1 MDLDKYLDDRET
13 LFLSIIKSKFNNRIE
28 IARNREKALETYI
41 KGNFIE
47 YFYCF
52 KDSQLKRFLINTLYD
67 DYELGNR
74 IENSVKQVLKHAHN
88 YSFGEDNIEENNRI
102 VKNQKTIIR
111 FFAKYTAYQRFIL
124 FIENNFPE
132 YYKLA
137 KKEYTLALS
146 KEEISDA
153 PFKRDIP
160 FLDKNN
166 TISSITW
173 QKTNET
179 EFVQMVYSL
188 YYAGALNN
196 KDRSVTKLVVELASL
211 LNFSLS
217 NHWQSTLSNS
227 ITRANMD
234 YKPTIIKTIEK
245 GFEKLK
251 QNRELKEK

>member
-1 MDLDKYLDDRET
+1 MDLDKYLDDCET
-13 LFLSIIKSKFNNRIE
+13 LFLSIIKTKFDNRVA
-28 IARNREKALETYI
+28 IARNKEKALETYI
-41 KGNFIE
+41 GGNIIE

-67 DYELGNR
+67 DYELGYK
-74 IENSVKQVLKHAHN
+74 IENSVKQVLEYAHN
-88 YSFGEDNIEENNRI
+88 YSLGEDNIEENKRI

-124 FIENNFPE
+124 YLKENYPE
-132 YYKLA
+132 YYKSA

-153 PFKRDIP
+153 PFKRDTPI
-160 FLDKNN
+160 LKKNN
-166 TISSITW
+166 TVSSITW
-173 QKTNET
+173 KKTNET

-188 YYAGALNN
+188 YYAGALVN
-196 KDRSVTKLVVELASL
+196 KDKSITKLVVELASL
-211 LNFSLS
+211 LNFPLS

-251 QNRELKEK
+251 ENRELKEK